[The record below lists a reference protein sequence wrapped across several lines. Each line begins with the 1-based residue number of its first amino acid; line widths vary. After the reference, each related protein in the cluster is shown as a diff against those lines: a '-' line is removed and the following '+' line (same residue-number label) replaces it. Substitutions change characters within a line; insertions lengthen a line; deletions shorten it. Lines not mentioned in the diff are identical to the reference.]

1 MSSKISQHYIEKRTS
16 QNLLGQE
23 DYFFKKYF
31 FLSVGSSQLQTISNQ
46 STHMALAGLIHIA
59 WGLRPYLHSI
69 ARLRLDLRTPVA
81 RSRFD
86 LRPPN
91 VPLVSGGAKF

>member
-1 MSSKISQHYIEKRTS
+1 M
-16 QNLLGQE
+16 
-23 DYFFKKYF
+23 
-31 FLSVGSSQLQTISNQ
+31 FLSVGSSQIQTLSNQ

-81 RSRFD
+81 RSKFD

>member
-1 MSSKISQHYIEKRTS
+1 MSSKISQHYIEKKTS

-23 DYFFKKYF
+23 DYFLKIYF
-31 FLSVGSSQLQTISNQ
+31 FFSVGSSQLQTISNQ

-59 WGLRPYLHSI
+59 WRLRPYLHSI

>member
-1 MSSKISQHYIEKRTS
+1 MLEVPNFKPFQTKALTWP
-16 QNLLGQE
+16 GQVL
-23 DYFFKKYF
+23 Y
-31 FLSVGSSQLQTISNQ
+31 T
-46 STHMALAGLIHIA
+46 A
-59 WGLRPYLHSI
+59 WGLRSYLHSI

>member
-1 MSSKISQHYIEKRTS
+1 
-16 QNLLGQE
+16 
-23 DYFFKKYF
+23 
-31 FLSVGSSQLQTISNQ
+31 
-46 STHMALAGLIHIA
+46 MALASLIHIA
-59 WGLRPYLHSI
+59 WGRRSYLHSI

>member
-1 MSSKISQHYIEKRTS
+1 M
-16 QNLLGQE
+16 
-23 DYFFKKYF
+23 
-31 FLSVGSSQLQTISNQ
+31 SVGSSQLQTLSNQ
-46 STHMALAGLIHIA
+46 STHMALASLIHIA
-59 WGLRPYLHSI
+59 WGLRSYLHSI

>member
-1 MSSKISQHYIEKRTS
+1 
-16 QNLLGQE
+16 
-23 DYFFKKYF
+23 
-31 FLSVGSSQLQTISNQ
+31 
-46 STHMALAGLIHIA
+46 MALAGLIHIA
-59 WGLRPYLHSI
+59 WGLRSDLHSI

>member
-1 MSSKISQHYIEKRTS
+1 MLKDQPTLHREKTS

-23 DYFFKKYF
+23 DYIICLYS
-31 FLSVGSSQLQTISNQ
+31 FLSVGSSQLQTLSNQ
-46 STHMALAGLIHIA
+46 STLMALAGLIHIA
-59 WGLRPYLHSI
+59 WGLRSYLHSI

-91 VPLVSGGAKF
+91 VPLVSGGEKF

>member
-1 MSSKISQHYIEKRTS
+1 
-16 QNLLGQE
+16 
-23 DYFFKKYF
+23 
-31 FLSVGSSQLQTISNQ
+31 
-46 STHMALAGLIHIA
+46 MALAGLIHIA

>member
-1 MSSKISQHYIEKRTS
+1 VLKDQPTLHREITS

-23 DYFFKKYF
+23 DYITVLYI
-31 FLSVGSSQLQTISNQ
+31 FLSVGSSQLQTLSNQ
-46 STHMALAGLIHIA
+46 STHMALASLIHIA
-59 WGLRPYLHSI
+59 WGRRSYLHSI